1 MYSRHPG
8 LVTSPA
14 QAPTNRDRTGEV
26 LGRYRVQRLLGVGGM
41 GSVYLAE
48 DAADQRSVALK
59 ILNDSVL
66 RDRSARMRFI
76 REAQAAAAVV
86 HPCVAAVYEINELDD
101 AVFIAMEY
109 VDGRTLRSVME
120 AQTTPMAVQEA
131 LRIAR
136 EIALALSYA
145 HAAGVVHRD
154 LKPENMMLDARGVL
168 KILDF
173 GLAKQTGGLLSHD
186 VSSAPTIF
194 TTGEGVILGT
204 PSYMAPEQIRGRT
217 VDSRADLFSLGV
229 ILYELV
235 TGARPFRG
243 ASAMEVLIATARDE
257 LTPPSTLNPRVPVGL
272 DAVLART
279 LAKAPEDRIA
289 SADELVAALDAL
301 LIAEC
306 EADLAESP
314 ARPAPSSDARHRHG
328 ELVLPHGLFGR
339 DAQLHALSAAVDR
352 AARGEVLLVLLRGES
367 GLGKSSLL
375 ASLREPVTARGGRFA
390 AGKFDHL
397 ARGAPLAPLAEALR
411 AVARHILSEPAD
423 ARAKWL
429 NDLAE
434 ATGPNRHVLDDM
446 IPELHTLLGPPPR
459 ATSADAGEAKNR
471 FHAAFQR
478 LVRLFAARS
487 PPLVLALDDI
497 HGADPSALQL
507 LELLLTDPAGG
518 HLLVVASC
526 RDDID
531 EAHPLRVARDGL
543 RRLGATTVDLSVEPL
558 PHHVVVN
565 YVAETLG
572 CPQGEAAPLARALDV
587 DARGNPAV
595 LRHLLLGLRREG
607 QLRFTTSTSRW
618 SWDIRTPQGRTAGD
632 VAAFLATK
640 IHRLSAGVQR
650 VLAIV
655 ACAGRPVDL
664 ATLSAIDARG
674 PVATARDIREALR
687 DGLLVQSDGDP
698 DPTSNRA
705 FYQPL
710 HDGIHQV
717 AYALLS
723 EGARAAIH
731 LQVGRQL
738 LQAGEDLFTAID
750 HYQRGADAIDDPV
763 EREQLARLYLEAARR
778 ARGLTAYAAAVRHA
792 KAGIAA
798 LSALSPDPW
807 TTHADLAFR
816 LHREWLHAG
825 AMHGDVATSD
835 QLFAQI
841 APRAPD
847 TLERA
852 DLHRLK
858 AQLDTYHGRTQEA
871 IAAGLSGLRPLGVD
885 LHPRPDPALIE
896 ADALA
901 LAAAFA
907 AVADAD
913 PGDFDDAL
921 VASQYDHDPDNLAAA
936 DTATNL
942 RVALIATDPDLS
954 IGTGPAPGVLEVLLN
969 RRETADPRVAT
980 VAELLAA
987 TAPAA
992 MFTDTRLAYRI
1003 YMHLVHLWLQHGP
1016 TRATA
1021 YGLAGYGLYLAG
1033 SRRDFASAFVFGQL
1047 ALRLRDRL
1055 PDPAQGARMLHIVGG
1070 LITGWTQ
1077 PFAAAAATLERGY
1090 SVGVQTGDFA
1100 AATYNATT
1108 VVLVLVAARRSLAT
1122 MRSTAEQL
1130 LLAARP
1136 ILEVYGSGIIRL
1148 AIRTARCLAGELP
1161 APEPGPPSRPA
1172 GSDSTQRW
1180 AAEVFDGELA
1190 HETTPLPLLYLHIF
1204 RMIVLYHFGCHD
1216 VPPMPAPAADRF
1228 SALLTPMAVDVYFY
1242 RVLHRCAG
1250 IADEPDAAA
1259 AHAAITADIAELQAL
1274 ADICPTNFEA
1284 RARIAAAEYERV
1296 CGNLDAA
1303 EARFKVAIR
1312 AARKHGETG
1321 SEALAHELAG
1331 RLALAQGDDVVGL
1344 MHLRAAVQH
1353 YNRWGAPAVA
1363 QRISDDHD
1371 LSDRDAEF

>member
-1 MYSRHPG
+1 M
-8 LVTSPA
+8 TSSA
-14 QAPTNRDRTGEV
+14 QSPTARDRTGEV

-48 DAADQRSVALK
+48 DTGDQRSVALK
-59 ILNDSVL
+59 VLNDSVL

-76 REAQAAAAVV
+76 REAQAAAAVT

-109 VDGRTLRSVME
+109 VDGRTLRSVLE
-120 AQTTPMAVQEA
+120 AQTAQMPVQEA

-136 EIALALSYA
+136 EIALALSHA
-145 HAAGVVHRD
+145 HAAGIIHRD

-173 GLAKQTGGLLSHD
+173 GLAKQTGALVGHD

-204 PSYMAPEQIRGRT
+204 PSYMAPEQIRGRP
-217 VDSRADLFSLGV
+217 VDARADIFSLGV
-229 ILYELV
+229 ILYEMV
-235 TGARPFRG
+235 TGVRPFRG

-257 LTPPSTLNPRVPVGL
+257 LTPPSALNPRVPPGL
-272 DAVLART
+272 DAVLARA
-279 LAKAPEDRIA
+279 LAKAPEDRTPN
-289 SADELVAALDAL
+289 ADELAASLDAL

-306 EADLAESP
+306 EADLADSP
-314 ARPAPSSDARHRHG
+314 IRPANTPTSDARHRHG

-339 DAQLHALSAAVDR
+339 DAHLHALTAAVDR

-375 ASLREPVTARGGRFA
+375 ASLRDPVTARGGRFA

-423 ARAKWL
+423 ARTKWL
-429 NDLAE
+429 SDLAE

-526 RDDID
+526 RDTGD
-531 EAHPLRVARDGL
+531 EAHPLRVARDSL
-543 RRLGATTVDLSVEPL
+543 RRLGATVVELAVLPL
-558 PHHVVVN
+558 PHSEVVH
-565 YVAETLG
+565 YVAEALG
-572 CPQGEAAPLARALDV
+572 CPHSEAEPLARALDV

-607 QLRFTTSTSRW
+607 QLRFSSNVSRW
-618 SWDIRTPQGRTAGD
+618 TWDIRTPVGRSAGD

-650 VLAIV
+650 VLAIS

-674 PVATARDIREALR
+674 PVATARDLREALR
-687 DGLLVQSDGDP
+687 DGLLVQTDGDP
-698 DPTSNRA
+698 DPISRRA

-717 AYALLS
+717 AYSLLS

-792 KAGIAA
+792 KAGLAA
-798 LSALSPDPW
+798 LAALSPDPW
-807 TTHADLAFR
+807 TTHEDLSFR

-825 AMHGDVATSD
+825 AMHGDVTSAD
-835 QLFAQI
+835 QLFALI

-847 TLERA
+847 LLERA

-858 AQLDTYHGRTQEA
+858 AQLDTYHGRTHEA
-871 IAAGLSGLRPLGVD
+871 IAAGLAGLRPLGVE
-885 LHPRPDPALIE
+885 LHPRPDPALVE

-907 AVADAD
+907 AVADVD
-913 PGDFDDAL
+913 PGDFDP
-921 VASQYDHDPDNLAAA
+921 SQYEHNYGVDDNLAAA

-942 RVALIATDPDLS
+942 RVALVATDPDLS
-954 IGTGPAPGVLEVLLN
+954 LGTGPAPGVLEVLLN

-980 VAELLAA
+980 IAELLAA

-1033 SRRDFASAFVFGQL
+1033 ARRDFASAFVFGQL

-1077 PFAAAAATLERGY
+1077 PFATAAATLERGY
-1090 SVGVQTGDFA
+1090 AVGVQTGDFA

-1108 VVLVLVAARRSLAT
+1108 VVLVLVASRRSLT
-1122 MRSTAEQL
+1122 QMRSTAEQL

-1136 ILEVYGSGIIRL
+1136 ILEVYGSGIIRM
-1148 AIRTARCLAGELP
+1148 AIRTARCLSGELLS
-1161 APEPGPPSRPA
+1161 PEHGPVA
-1172 GSDSTQRW
+1172 RW
-1180 AAEVFDGELA
+1180 AADVFDGELA

-1204 RMIVLYHFGCHD
+1204 RSIVLYHFGRHD
-1216 VPPMPAPAADRF
+1216 VPPMPAPAAERF
-1228 SALLTPMAVDVYFY
+1228 QALLTPMAVDVFFY
-1242 RVLHRCAG
+1242 RVLHRCAV
-1250 IADEPDAAA
+1250 IASEPDAAA
-1259 AHAAITADIAELQAL
+1259 AHASITADISELQAL
-1274 ADICPTNFEA
+1274 ADICPANFEA
-1284 RARIAAAEYERV
+1284 RARIAAAEYDRV

-1353 YNRWGAPAVA
+1353 YNRWGASAVA
-1363 QRISDDHD
+1363 QRLSDEHE
-1371 LSDRDAEF
+1371 LSDRDADF

>member
-1 MYSRHPG
+1 M
-8 LVTSPA
+8 TSPA
-14 QAPTNRDRTGEV
+14 QTPVARDRTGEV

-48 DAADQRSVALK
+48 DTADRRSVALK
-59 ILNDSVL
+59 VLNDSVL
-66 RDRSARMRFI
+66 RDRTARMRFI

-86 HPCVAAVYEINELDD
+86 HPCVAAVFEINELDD

-109 VDGRTLRSVME
+109 VDGRTLRHVLDE
-120 AQTTPMAVQEA
+120 QTAPMAVQEA

-136 EIALALSYA
+136 EIALALSHA

-154 LKPENMMLDARGVL
+154 LKPENLMLDARGVL
-168 KILDF
+168 KVLDF
-173 GLAKQTGGLLSHD
+173 GLAKQTGGMLSHD

-204 PSYMAPEQIRGRT
+204 PSYMAPEQIRGRP
-217 VDSRADLFSLGV
+217 VDARADIFSLGV
-229 ILYELV
+229 ILYEMV

-257 LTPPSTLNPRVPVGL
+257 LTPARALNPRVPAGL
-272 DAVLART
+272 DAVLARA
-279 LAKAPEDRIA
+279 LAKAPEDRTA
-289 SADELVAALDAL
+289 SSDDLAASLDAL
-301 LIAEC
+301 LVAEC
-306 EADLAESP
+306 EADLAASP
-314 ARPAPSSDARHRHG
+314 TAPRPASDSRHRHG
-328 ELVLPHGLFGR
+328 ELVLPHGLLGR
-339 DAQLHALSAAVDR
+339 DAHFNALLAATDR

-375 ASLREPVTARGGRFA
+375 AALREPVTARGGRFA

-423 ARAKWL
+423 ARAEWL
-429 NDLAE
+429 SDLAE

-446 IPELHTLLGPPPR
+446 IPELYTLLGPPPR
-459 ATSADAGEAKNR
+459 ASSADAGEAKNR

-487 PPLVLALDDI
+487 PPLVLVLDDL

-518 HLLVVASC
+518 HLLVVATC
-526 RDDID
+526 RDIGD
-531 EAHPLRVARDGL
+531 ESHPLRVARDAL
-543 RRLGATTVDLSVEPL
+543 RRLGATIVEIPVEPL
-558 PHHVVVN
+558 AHTDVVR
-565 YVAETLG
+565 YVAEALG
-572 CPQGEAAPLARALDV
+572 CPPDEAAPLARALDV

-607 QLRFTTSTSRW
+607 QLRFASGVSRW
-618 SWDIRTPQGRTAGD
+618 SWDIRTPTSRSAGD

-640 IHRLSAGVQR
+640 IQRLSPGVQR
-650 VLAIV
+650 VLAIA

-674 PVATARDIREALR
+674 PVATARDLREALR
-687 DGLLVQSDGDP
+687 DGLLVQRDGEGDP
-698 DPTSNRA
+698 ATRRA
-705 FYQPL
+705 FYTPL
-710 HDGIHQV
+710 HDGIHQA
-717 AYALLS
+717 AYSLLS
-723 EGARAAIH
+723 QAERAAIH

-738 LQAGEDLFTAID
+738 LQTGEDLFTAID
-750 HYQRGADAIDDPV
+750 HYQRGAEAITDLV
-763 EREQLARLYLEAARR
+763 EREQLGRLYLEAARR

-792 KAGIAA
+792 RSGIAA
-798 LSALSPDPW
+798 LEALSGDPW
-807 TTHADLAFR
+807 TTHHDLTFR
-816 LHREWLHAG
+816 LHRECMHAG
-825 AMHGDVATSD
+825 AMHGDLATAD
-835 QLFAQI
+835 ELFATI
-841 APRAPD
+841 VPRAPD
-847 TLERA
+847 QLERA

-858 AQLDTYHGRTQEA
+858 AQLDTYHGRTHEA
-871 IAAGLSGLRPLGVD
+871 IAAGLAGLRPLGVD
-885 LHPRPDPALIE
+885 LHPRPDAALVE

-913 PGDFDDAL
+913 PGDFDDDL
-921 VASQYDHDPDNLAAA
+921 VSGQYDHNPDNLAAA

-942 RVALIATDPDLS
+942 RVALVATDPDLS
-954 IGTGPAPGVLEVLLN
+954 LETGPNPGALEVLLN

-980 VAELLAA
+980 IAELLAA

-1033 SRRDFASAFVFGQL
+1033 ARRDFAGAFVFGQL
-1047 ALRLRDRL
+1047 ALRLRERL

-1077 PFAAAAATLERGY
+1077 PFATAAATLDRGY
-1090 SVGVQTGDFA
+1090 TVGVQTGDFA

-1108 VVLVLVAARRSLAT
+1108 LVLVLTAARRSLAH

-1136 ILEVYGSGIIRL
+1136 ILEVYGSGIIRM

-1161 APEPGPPSRPA
+1161 SPEHGP
-1172 GSDSTQRW
+1172 TLRW
-1180 AAEVFDGELA
+1180 TSEVFDGELA
-1190 HETTPLPLLYLHIF
+1190 HETTPLPLLYLHIN
-1204 RMIVLYHFGCHD
+1204 RSIVLYHFGRHD
-1216 VPPMPAPAADRF
+1216 VPPMPTPAAERF
-1228 SALLTPMAVDVYFY
+1228 GALLTPMAIDVFFY

-1250 IADEPDAAA
+1250 IASEPDLSA
-1259 AHAAITADIAELQAL
+1259 AHAAITADIAELESL
-1274 ADICPTNFEA
+1274 ADICPVNFEA

-1296 CGNLDAA
+1296 CGKLDAA

-1353 YNRWGAPAVA
+1353 YHRWGAPAVA
-1363 QRISDDHD
+1363 QRLADLHD
-1371 LSDRDAEF
+1371 LSDRDADF